1 MDKYSS
7 LHREIHSLTT
17 LISLIFQRP
26 PECINYGQLGDD
38 NPSSKGPEQGTDKE
52 LEKLSDEAEFE
63 DEVPTDDS
71 AAALVLLKQ
80 RSLDRLAEILAR
92 FKTAK
97 TGPYGKGK
105 RNQGNID
112 AKHVASV
119 VMVEDSS
126 LHCVT
131 FLCSKN
137 EGLQEEDEVFLGRL
151 DELLSFIL
159 KDIGPKEAHE
169 SQVFDLIFEH
179 NRPRAFEQASRAKL
193 SDTLTA
199 DVMKHVVPQT
209 LEAREWEGLIIGI
222 DGRQPELSREALD
235 CLSDKDRDEAV
246 VEVCVSI
253 QTLFG
258 MSDLSTTH
266 YDELR
271 DFLRRFYTII
281 QNPRQRP
288 ALKNLLMQALHGR
301 KKLFKKAWDALLFLA
316 RTFHA
321 AVTLVE
327 LASRLKLEHFNSF
340 RFISVPVSIF
350 KTKSYPP
357 LGKGLPLDDLI
368 ALQCRPQHNGWVG
381 LLQDKGT
388 VRNYRKL
395 LRIPRSV
402 HAEVQLMMYLEGRYS
417 DSVDQVFPY
426 IGCSKKCCFF
436 CDMFRVFHGKFW
448 ARGTHETVF
457 PRWGLPQDVLAGGS
471 LEWLAPLMSTF
482 AAFLRDILHTALSM
496 PYPLPHR
503 NLCQQSSAAL
513 STAQARQDDE
523 PRYSEKPSTLRLTP
537 GQAEVFKLFIAIQP
551 SIWQVPDINSSAWI
565 NFGFC
570 YCNATFDDIVS
581 AYETSTMAELM
592 GKHGIDVPSGTI
604 YSVFRLMSGVSHA
617 LSGRF
622 CSCFRMQHDHP
633 YHRYFETHLDAECEV
648 GFGFDMTNSWERWQ
662 LLNFYRHVFKL
673 PVFDPRA
680 MAAAK
685 DIHEHGALERYL
697 DTLVPDMRRKIFDM
711 DRAGSAL
718 FPILGARIMVT
729 TKGAAETSSS
739 HLSFYCRVHD
749 VLGPPG
755 LCYRM

>member
-38 NPSSKGPEQGTDKE
+38 KPSSKGPEQGTDKE

-159 KDIGPKEAHE
+159 NDSPKEAHQ

-179 NRPRAFEQASRAKL
+179 NRPRVEYYSAAVRQAFEQASRAKL

-340 RFISVPVSIF
+340 RFGFNNCSNIVEALHLVCLYDAVLVTCRSPVRVLN
-350 KTKSYPP
+350 KYQEAGR
-357 LGKGLPLDDLI
+357 LGEVLELFCD
-368 ALQCRPQHNGWVG
+368 
-381 LLQDKGT
+381 
-388 VRNYRKL
+388 
-395 LRIPRSV
+395 LRIKQNPG
-402 HAEVQLMMYLEGRYS
+402 QPQCDCITWYLERLKRGP
-417 DSVDQVFPY
+417 FPVPNMEKY
-426 IGCSKKCCFF
+426 VYGIWQTAFANAI
-436 CDMFRVFHGKFW
+436 DLLDLYDKF
-448 ARGTHETVF
+448 
-457 PRWGLPQDVLAGGS
+457 
-471 LEWLAPLMSTF
+471 
-482 AAFLRDILHTALSM
+482 
-496 PYPLPHR
+496 
-503 NLCQQSSAAL
+503 
-513 STAQARQDDE
+513 
-523 PRYSEKPSTLRLTP
+523 EKGWRLTP

-570 YCNATFDDIVS
+570 YCKSFRQRQELSVKYLWLAASSATFDDIVS

-592 GKHGIDVPSGTI
+592 AKHGIDVSNLAQNGIRLKRPSGTI

-633 YHRYFETHLDAECEV
+633 YQRYFETHLDPECEV

-673 PVFDPRA
+673 PGFDPRA

-685 DIHEHGALERYL
+685 DSHEHGALERYL

-718 FPILGARIMVT
+718 FPILGARIMLKVT
-729 TKGAAETSSS
+729 K
-739 HLSFYCRVHD
+739 D
-749 VLGPPG
+749 N
-755 LCYRM
+755 